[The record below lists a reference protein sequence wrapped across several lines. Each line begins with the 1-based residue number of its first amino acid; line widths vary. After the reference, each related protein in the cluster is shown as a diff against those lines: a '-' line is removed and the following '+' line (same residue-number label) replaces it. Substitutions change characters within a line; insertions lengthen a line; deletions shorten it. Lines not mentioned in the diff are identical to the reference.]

1 MDLEDMN
8 IDEDIEVDN
17 DASNKSIISEEREG
31 VSKASDVWKY
41 FTKDVSYKQNKK
53 AKCNLCGVTYIC
65 TGGSTSN
72 LNKHIKN
79 KHSGSEKLQEMSIKD
94 ILKAVPKWRYNNNEM
109 LKYLIKWI
117 IINQHS
123 FTVVKESAFAN
134 LIYTLQPDARLISA
148 DTVKKRIMDLYEN
161 NVNKVK
167 ESFKNIREKISFTID
182 IWTSPSSK
190 LFLSLTA
197 HYIDND

>member
-1 MDLEDMN
+1 
-8 IDEDIEVDN
+8 
-17 DASNKSIISEEREG
+17 
-31 VSKASDVWKY
+31 
-41 FTKDVSYKQNKK
+41 
-53 AKCNLCGVTYIC
+53 
-65 TGGSTSN
+65 
-72 LNKHIKN
+72 
-79 KHSGSEKLQEMSIKD
+79 
-94 ILKAVPKWRYNNNEM
+94 M
-109 LKYLIKWI
+109 LKCLIKWI